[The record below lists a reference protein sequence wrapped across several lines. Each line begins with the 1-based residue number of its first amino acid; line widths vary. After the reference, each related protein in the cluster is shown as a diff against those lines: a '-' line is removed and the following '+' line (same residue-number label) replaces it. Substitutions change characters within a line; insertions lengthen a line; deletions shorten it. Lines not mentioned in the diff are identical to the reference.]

1 MPKLTNVDTHYVM
14 EIAKRHQKIGWRLGI
29 LYAHFNN
36 SDSSTVKLGLDRFEA
51 AQLLQE
57 IHDITAGEKDES

>member
-14 EIAKRHQKIGWRLGI
+14 EIAQRHQKIGWRLGI
-29 LYAHFNN
+29 LYAHFYNN
-36 SDSSTVKLGLDRFEA
+36 ENSGLDRFQA

-57 IHDITAGEKDES
+57 IHDITVREKVDDES